1 MFNDTVV
8 YSALIV
14 ADGIILSEVLLLAIV
29 SCGRLYEVIV
39 ALSLNTTP
47 ETIADFELSLLI
59 ITSVTVAP
67 LVLVIDPL
75 FASSVVYLPDTFI
88 SVGDEVPA
96 GASIATAT
104 GS

>member
-8 YSALIV
+8 YAALIV

-29 SCGRLYEVIV
+29 SCGMLYEVIV

-47 ETIADFELSLLI
+47 PIVADFALSLLI

-75 FASSVVYLPDTFI
+75 FALSVV
-88 SVGDEVPA
+88 
-96 GASIATAT
+96 
-104 GS
+104 